1 MVSGEGKMAEI
12 QVIVEGSPKVLDD
25 RDYSG
30 QELRDIGGLDARDK
44 LVREEADGTETAIP
58 ATGKIR
64 PRPNDNFFA
73 SVRHRRG

>member
-1 MVSGEGKMAEI
+1 MPEI
-12 QVIVEGSPKVLDD
+12 QVTIEGNPKTLDD

-30 QELRDIGGLDARDK
+30 QELRDLGGLGSRDK
-44 LVREEADGTETAIP
+44 LVREEPDGTETAIP

-64 PRPNDNFFA
+64 PRPSDNFFA